1 MWKKKVTNILKSKLG
16 RSNKGKILVRHK
28 ENGAKKRQRFLDYS
42 LTNNSY
48 VKIATHKNIKS
59 NNKIMLVLEDSKYLK
74 LRISHEGSESGRTI
88 FSFDSNNI
96 NKGSDLLLKDIP
108 LGSEIYSLRY
118 KSSHKPSF
126 LRSAGVFGK
135 LIKKEKNKVYI
146 KMSSGIMKSFSNECI
161 ATVGRS
167 DFSEY
172 KLIDWKKAGVSRLK
186 GIRPHVRGV
195 AKNPVDHPH
204 GGGEGKTSGGRPSVS
219 PWGWLTK
226 GKRTTKHKKI
236 YSI

>member
-1 MWKKKVTNILKSKLG
+1 
-16 RSNKGKILVRHK
+16 
-28 ENGAKKRQRFLDYS
+28 
-42 LTNNSY
+42 
-48 VKIATHKNIKS
+48 
-59 NNKIMLVLEDSKYLK
+59 
-74 LRISHEGSESGRTI
+74 
-88 FSFDSNNI
+88 
-96 NKGSDLLLKDIP
+96 
-108 LGSEIYSLRY
+108 
-118 KSSHKPSF
+118 
-126 LRSAGVFGK
+126 
-135 LIKKEKNKVYI
+135 
-146 KMSSGIMKSFSNECI
+146 MSSGIMKSFSNECI